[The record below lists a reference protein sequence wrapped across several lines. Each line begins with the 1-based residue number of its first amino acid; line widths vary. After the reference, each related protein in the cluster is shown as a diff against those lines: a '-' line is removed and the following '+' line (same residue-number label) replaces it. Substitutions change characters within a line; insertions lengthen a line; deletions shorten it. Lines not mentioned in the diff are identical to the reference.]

1 MTKFAY
7 LLRSF
12 LKYRDTEWEKIE
24 TPMLSLTTVI
34 PFSLFSCRF
43 FPLDPHLED
52 HADHQKMV
60 WWRMLQNTRTQTFVC
75 ICSLSFTCHI
85 SKGQLLPK

>member
-1 MTKFAY
+1 MGKDRNPYAQFNNRY
-7 LLRSF
+7 SLLPLF
-12 LKYRDTEWEKIE
+12 L
-24 TPMLSLTTVI
+24 
-34 PFSLFSCRF
+34 PFL
-43 FPLDPHLED
+43 PLDPHLED

-60 WWRMLQNTRTQTFVC
+60 WWRMLQNTHTQTFVC